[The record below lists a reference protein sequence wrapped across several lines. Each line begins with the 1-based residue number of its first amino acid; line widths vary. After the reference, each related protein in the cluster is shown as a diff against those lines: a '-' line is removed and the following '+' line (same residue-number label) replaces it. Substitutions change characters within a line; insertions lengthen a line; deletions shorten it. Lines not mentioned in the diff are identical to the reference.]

1 MIHKKW
7 IAGALALLFSCF
19 SFLPVASADTVTPN
33 DIYEPYFLLV
43 NADDPTQALYGMER
57 DADLKVYPASTTKI
71 LTCIIALEQGNLTDL
86 VSVSENAVDFG
97 RGNSLMGLQAG
108 DAYTLEDMLYGL
120 MLLSGND
127 AAVAIAEHLA
137 GSTSAFS
144 DMMNAKAKELGMD
157 HSHFVTPHGKHKD
170 DHYTTV
176 RDMAILTSYALKNE
190 TFRKIVSTHS
200 YTALSG
206 PVALELLNSNR
217 MIADV
222 LPTEELTDPVSCLY
236 PYCIGVKTGDTDPAG
251 KCLIAAAEQGGVTLI
266 AVLFGGTLNDENYDS
281 GMSPNRKDPYNARRF
296 QDAAKLFDYAFA
308 QMQQTVTVADLINSG
323 MQTEFPIDI
332 TNAAEDD
339 PESGVLMARAD
350 LSPEQ
355 TVTLMKPV
363 MEALQSNIAAIASP
377 TVTVNFAP
385 IADGSVVGIV
395 EYAWNGE
402 VLLSCDLIASRSVKE
417 GMAQV
422 DIDTSPSSDATDLI
436 ADSDHSRPNNLPIQN
451 SSGQPNT
458 KMIVCIILVAV
469 IGLLLLFCI
478 FMFFLYLRM
487 EAKRRKKRA
496 ARQRA
501 KQQQA
506 RYDNERYR

>member
-7 IAGALALLFSCF
+7 IAGILALLFSCF
-19 SFLPVASADTVTPN
+19 AVFPVAKADTVTAS

-43 NADDPTQALYGMER
+43 NADNPTQALYGLER
-57 DADLKVYPASTTKI
+57 DADRQVYPASTTKI
-71 LTCIIALEQGNLTDL
+71 LTCIIALEQGNLSDY

-108 DAYTLEDMLYGL
+108 DSYTLEDMLYGL

-127 AAVAIAEHLA
+127 AAIAIAEHLA
-137 GSTSAFS
+137 GSTSAFA
-144 DMMNAKAKELGMD
+144 DMMNAKAKELGMT

-176 RDMAILTSYALKNE
+176 RDMAILTAYALQND
-190 TFRKIVSTHS
+190 TFRKIVATPS

-222 LPTEELTDPVSCLY
+222 VPTEELTDPISCLY

-308 QMQQTVTVADLINSG
+308 QMQQTVTVGELVNSG
-323 MQTEFPIDI
+323 LTTEFPIEI

-339 PESGVLMARAD
+339 PEGGVLTARAN
-350 LSPEQ
+350 LSSEQ
-355 TVTLMKPV
+355 TLTLMKPV
-363 MEALQSNIAAIASP
+363 MDAMRSNLASLAKP
-377 TVTVNFAP
+377 TVTVNYAP

-395 EYAWNGE
+395 EYVWNDE
-402 VLLSCDLIASRSVKE
+402 VLFSCDLVASRSVKE

-422 DIDTSPSSDATDLI
+422 DIETNPISDSTDLI
-436 ADSDHSRPNNLPIQN
+436 SDSHQAKPNTLPVHDA
-451 SSGQPNT
+451 SGKMNT
-458 KMIVCIILVAV
+458 KMIVCIVLVVV
-469 IGLLLLFCI
+469 IGLLLLFCV

-506 RYDNERYR
+506 RYDKERYR